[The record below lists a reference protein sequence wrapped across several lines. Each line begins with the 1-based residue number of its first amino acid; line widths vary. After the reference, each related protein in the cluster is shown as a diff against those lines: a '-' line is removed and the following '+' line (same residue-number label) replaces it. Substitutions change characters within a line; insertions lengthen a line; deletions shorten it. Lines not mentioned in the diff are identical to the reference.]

1 MEITKELLNK
11 ILLSSVV
18 YPYISLFI
26 IYFFIIALIPEPVKN
41 KLSLPS
47 KSICIPISIALIF
60 NYIFL
65 LILYSIHGN
74 FFDHAEANIAVVSW
88 LFEEG
93 NPIYH
98 DLGAAER
105 YTIPY
110 GPMLYVINDFFLK
123 LIKPSIFSAKIGGI
137 LAALLSLSLIFVTLK
152 KYIGSQIATFCLAY
166 LSLNWISINAYFV
179 AAFFWNRSDSFLL
192 MFVALGLLAV
202 LRTNSLLAIIVSSLA
217 LGISVNLKIHAI
229 LYFLPI
235 YVLLYYRY
243 GIYSALVSLLSSL
256 ALAIVPFVTLPQVSL
271 NNYLLWLNEFS
282 VQGISLNI
290 LRGNIIWSL
299 YILAPLILL
308 LFYFKYINQTDFYA
322 FIHQQKPFVYSLI
335 ISLSTVIIIGS
346 KQGAG
351 MNHLIP
357 FYPAFSYFFVLTL
370 HSTITAKREKTLR
383 TSNKY
388 YYCASISLVLALV
401 TITALRGA
409 LNESRLITLST
420 KYNSE
425 PINEIHKIIKSN
437 PGITIGM
444 GYGKPYDLTFYR
456 PLLVFSGNPY
466 LIDAVSLMDA
476 EFLGKDV
483 PELTLKSLSSCETKL
498 WLIPTGSLPFQLNNY
513 FNNRP
518 VFSKKFQSK
527 FLEHYQ
533 LRAQTKYYDL
543 WLCDK
548 KVKPREQAFLPSS

>member
-1 MEITKELLNK
+1 METIKEILNK
-11 ILLSSVV
+11 ILFSSIV
-18 YPYISLFI
+18 YPYLILFI
-26 IYFFIIALIPEPVKN
+26 IYFFISILISNSIKN

-47 KSICIPISIALIF
+47 TNIYILASFVLII

-65 LILYSIHGN
+65 LILYVIHGN
-74 FFDHAEANIAVVSW
+74 FFDHAEANIAAVSW
-88 LFEEG
+88 LFEKG

-98 DLGAAER
+98 DLEAAER

-110 GPMLYVINDFFLK
+110 GPMLYVINGFFLS
-123 LIKPSIFSAKIGGI
+123 LITPSIFSAKIAGV
-137 LAALLSLSLIFVTLK
+137 LAALLSLALIFFTLK
-152 KYIGSQIATFCLAY
+152 KYISSQVATFCLAY
-166 LSLNWISINAYFV
+166 LSLNWISINTYFV

-192 MFVALGLLAV
+192 MFVALALLAV
-202 LRTNSLLAIIVSSLA
+202 LRSNPLLAILVSALA

-229 LYFLPI
+229 VYFLPI

-243 GIYSALVSLLSSL
+243 GISSALISLLSSL
-256 ALAIVPFVTLPQVSL
+256 VLAIIPFVTLPQVSL

-299 YILAPLILL
+299 YLLAPLILL
-308 LFYFKYINQTDFYA
+308 WIYFKYLSRIQFHTFVR
-322 FIHQQKPFVYSLI
+322 QQKPFIYSLA
-335 ISLSTVIIIGS
+335 ISLSAVLIIGS

-351 MNHLIP
+351 MNHIIP
-357 FYPAFSYFFVLTL
+357 FYPVFSYLFVLTL
-370 HSTITAKREKTLR
+370 QSTNTIQKEKAFR
-383 TSNKY
+383 TNHKY
-388 YYCASISLVLALV
+388 YYCAYISLVLALV
-401 TITALRGA
+401 TIAALRGV

-425 PINEIHKIIKSN
+425 PINEIYKIVRSN
-437 PGITIGM
+437 PDVTIGM

-456 PLLVFSGNPY
+456 PLLVYSGNPY
-466 LIDAVSLMDA
+466 LIDAVSLMDS

-483 PELTLKSLSSCETKL
+483 PESTLESLSSCDTQL

-518 VFSKKFQSK
+518 VFSKMFQST
-527 FLEHYQ
+527 FRANYQ

-543 WLCDK
+543 WVCNK
-548 KVKPREQAFLPSS
+548 